1 MGGSLPAGRM
11 ACKLANRIGSLAGA
25 RIQPAPERSMKLM
38 SRLKGPLRLK
48 WLGALAVAGI
58 AGVSAPVTAQQG
70 AMIRVDLELVLA
82 VDISQSMDYDEHSI
96 QRQGYVDAFRHKDVV
111 NAMLSGPEGKV
122 AVLYMEWAGDFDPI
136 ETIPWTIID
145 SPEAAKTFSER
156 LENEPIYGEQRTSI
170 SRALETAQRHILK
183 NNISSH
189 RQVIDV
195 SGDGANNAGRLV
207 EPARDAV
214 VKSGIVINGLP
225 IMLNK
230 PKEFYDIDH
239 LDRYYRHCVIGGEGA
254 FIAPVFD
261 LRQLPST
268 IRKKLVMEIAS
279 LDLDTGAAPIQFAD
293 TETPALPNR
302 PGYLKAQLKLP
313 TQKTDC
319 TIGEQVWGG
328 GRGFRYNNWQ

>member
-1 MGGSLPAGRM
+1 
-11 ACKLANRIGSLAGA
+11 
-25 RIQPAPERSMKLM
+25 MKFV
-38 SRLKGPLRLK
+38 SRLRM
-48 WLGALAVAGI
+48 LATLAIAGLVGI
-58 AGVSAPVTAQQG
+58 AAPVVAQQG
-70 AMIRVDLELVLA
+70 AQGPRIRVDLELLLA
-82 VDISQSMDYDEHSI
+82 VDISQSMDYEEHEI

-145 SPEAAKTFSER
+145 STEAATKFSER

-170 SRALETAQRHILK
+170 SRALETAQQHILK

-207 EPARDAV
+207 EPARDQV

-261 LRQLPST
+261 LRHLSST

-279 LDLDTGAAPIQFAD
+279 LDLDTGAAPIQFA
-293 TETPALPNR
+293 EAPAPAQK
-302 PGYLKAQLKLP
+302 PGIVKAQLKLP
-313 TQKTDC
+313 TEKTDC

>member
-1 MGGSLPAGRM
+1 
-11 ACKLANRIGSLAGA
+11 
-25 RIQPAPERSMKLM
+25 MKLM
-38 SRLKGPLRLK
+38 SRLRGLV
-48 WLGALAVAGI
+48 ALAVAGI
-58 AGVSAPVTAQQG
+58 VGLSAPVTAQQG
-70 AMIRVDLELVLA
+70 GMIRVDLELVLA

-96 QRQGYVDAFRHKDVV
+96 QRQGYVDAFRHKDVIS
-111 NAMLSGPEGKV
+111 AMLSGPEGKI

-145 SPEAAKTFSER
+145 TKEAAAKFADR

-170 SRALETAQRHILK
+170 SRALATAKEHITR
-183 NNISSH
+183 NSIASH

-207 EPARDAV
+207 EGVRDEV
-214 VKSGIVINGLP
+214 VKAGIVINGLP

-239 LDRYYRHCVIGGEGA
+239 LDRYYKHCVIGGQAA

-261 LRQLPST
+261 LRHLSST

-279 LDLDTGAAPIQFAD
+279 LDLDTGAAPIQFA
-293 TETPALPNR
+293 EAEAPALPSK
-302 PGYLKAQLKLP
+302 PGIVKAQLKLP
-313 TQKTDC
+313 TEKTDC

-328 GRGFRYNNWQ
+328 GRGYRFNDFQ